1 MTDNTQ
7 EIEWLRGYS
16 LLREIV
22 HKWDSPELSLTEG
35 TYKHDA
41 IYDLSIKYRN
51 AETFPEILSEGINPF
66 FRADLKYHKESRV
79 EMLMK
84 FLSDTHRYYV
94 PSSVSTPLELNMT
107 IGYQLGY
114 GTCGLRSLSHALHD
128 LSIPHRLLGK
138 AYFAG
143 NRVINSICSR
153 SLLRV
158 YIDELVMDNP
168 NSIPPEAEEKF
179 EIVQKVTMEALSFKR
194 YATNVGID
202 MIKKL
207 MANRCLD
214 IYCSERELDSET
226 QLKYLKTLSRY
237 TGDIHLL
244 FEPIVGY
251 YLENHSLETRRGGID
266 LISLRRDEELIAM
279 GINECQQIIKDLA
292 KPSQN

>member
-1 MTDNTQ
+1 
-7 EIEWLRGYS
+7 
-16 LLREIV
+16 
-22 HKWDSPELSLTEG
+22 
-35 TYKHDA
+35 
-41 IYDLSIKYRN
+41 
-51 AETFPEILSEGINPF
+51 
-66 FRADLKYHKESRV
+66 
-79 EMLMK
+79 
-84 FLSDTHRYYV
+84 
-94 PSSVSTPLELNMT
+94 
-107 IGYQLGY
+107 
-114 GTCGLRSLSHALHD
+114 
-128 LSIPHRLLGK
+128 
-138 AYFAG
+138 
-143 NRVINSICSR
+143 
-153 SLLRV
+153 V

-207 MANRCLD
+207 MANPCLD